1 MSLILGDFK
10 MDQKQ
15 YDLEEIKRQTL
26 ELEKTDFL
34 SESALIN
41 EDFTLFSM
49 FMNGLVGFMMDKDPS
64 KKMNFVIRGNPL
76 EVDALRKALIN
87 NKLLLC
93 KISQG
98 QASPRELDTLRQQA
112 NKSKT
117 EFEQLTGIRLPF

>member
-1 MSLILGDFK
+1 
-10 MDQKQ
+10 MDQNQ
-15 YDLEEIKRQTL
+15 YDLEEIKRQSTAL
-26 ELEKTDFL
+26 EETDLL

-49 FMNGLVGFMMDKDPS
+49 FLNGLVGFMMDKDPS
-64 KKMNFVIRGNPL
+64 KKMNFIIRGNQL
-76 EVDALRKALIN
+76 EVDALKRALIC

-98 QASPRELDTLRQQA
+98 QANPRELDSLRQKA
-112 NKSKT
+112 NQSKK